1 MESVCLSVPTPGQQ
15 LHGLCVWAPA
25 GLQLTLGEGRL
36 GEPREDHVPREKYA
50 SSRKSF
56 PESTSSS
63 DDIMVSKA
71 AGAEENSVSKQ
82 FTGRTG
88 SRWVRHVPE
97 TSSSERGPW
106 EPAVVREDFPE
117 EVSEGAQME
126 RQEAG
131 CLGEEGAGVWA
142 VDRGVS
148 LELTLTLRRERPLE
162 VVEPRSESI
171 LDRWR
176 WEFQEPGGVSVLHA
190 SHLFGRRHRRDARDR
205 GEAP

>member
-1 MESVCLSVPTPGQQ
+1 
-15 LHGLCVWAPA
+15 
-25 GLQLTLGEGRL
+25 
-36 GEPREDHVPREKYA
+36 
-50 SSRKSF
+50 
-56 PESTSSS
+56 
-63 DDIMVSKA
+63 
-71 AGAEENSVSKQ
+71 
-82 FTGRTG
+82 
-88 SRWVRHVPE
+88 
-97 TSSSERGPW
+97 
-106 EPAVVREDFPE
+106 
-117 EVSEGAQME
+117 ME

-190 SHLFGRRHRRDARDR
+190 SHRRDARDR